1 MGKDEEP
8 PLLDEAIASRIHWV
22 RGEKVMLDSD
32 IAKLY
37 GLKTKE
43 LNLRVKRNSSR
54 FPEDFMFQLHGE
66 EWEALRFQF
75 ETSKGRGGRRFPPY
89 AFTEH
94 GVLMLS
100 SVLNSERAIAVNIK
114 IMRVF
119 VRMSRILMNDREL
132 LQRLERME
140 GRQEAH
146 EGALEQLFEAVKQ
159 LMEKPAEERIRLG
172 FRGGDSV

>member
-1 MGKDEEP
+1 
-8 PLLDEAIASRIHWV
+8 
-22 RGEKVMLDSD
+22 
-32 IAKLY
+32 
-37 GLKTKE
+37 
-43 LNLRVKRNSSR
+43 
-54 FPEDFMFQLHGE
+54 
-66 EWEALRFQF
+66 
-75 ETSKGRGGRRFPPY
+75 
-89 AFTEH
+89 
-94 GVLMLS
+94 
-100 SVLNSERAIAVNIK
+100 
-114 IMRVF
+114 MRVF